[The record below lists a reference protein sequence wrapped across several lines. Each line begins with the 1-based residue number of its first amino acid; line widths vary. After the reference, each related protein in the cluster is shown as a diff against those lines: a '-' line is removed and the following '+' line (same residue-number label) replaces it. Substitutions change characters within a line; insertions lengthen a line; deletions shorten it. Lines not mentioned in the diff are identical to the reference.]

1 MNVQQTFKIRIIKLV
16 IIDGRMLGLLSSQLT
31 TTSIH
36 HLVDNLQSVAYQW
49 VRGNKVKLVIA
60 RDQTKDTG
68 NRDRLGL
75 DAHNGM
81 TILGLISLNN
91 IRLQK

>member
-36 HLVDNLQSVAYQW
+36 HLVDNLQSVAHQW
-49 VRGNKVKLVIA
+49 ARGNTVKLVTA
-60 RDQTKDTG
+60 RDKTKDTD
-68 NRDRLGL
+68 NRDRLG
-75 DAHNGM
+75 
-81 TILGLISLNN
+81 
-91 IRLQK
+91 

>member
-49 VRGNKVKLVIA
+49 VRGNTVKLILELLGTKPKILTTEIGLA
-60 RDQTKDTG
+60 RM
-68 NRDRLGL
+68 
-75 DAHNGM
+75 H
-81 TILGLISLNN
+81 ILG
-91 IRLQK
+91 